1 VRKTFVM
8 DAWDN
13 LCKRQSTSR
22 ICLRYKGGSSW
33 DMAPEARTAYTRRP
47 PIGAHRSCRVCNAAC
62 QPNAGTDAGT
72 RFSFPTVLNY
82 LPFRMRQAVGK
93 MIPYRHRHSEHSL
106 VLEINTMTEDEDRHH
121 RPISRCY
128 HYAGTRCFK
137 PTGVKSRPTK
147 RLPNCA
153 LATRTVL
160 RLKNLPTPGTLDPSV
175 RYPPWAVAFALL
187 IGNSYQSIRTT
198 RGRFEKDFPRATPE
212 TMASP
217 LSQATFTTIG

>member
-160 RLKNLPTPGTLDPSV
+160 RLKNLPTPGNLNQV
-175 RYPPWAVAFALL
+175 
-187 IGNSYQSIRTT
+187 
-198 RGRFEKDFPRATPE
+198 PRHPR
-212 TMASP
+212 P
-217 LSQATFTTIG
+217 